1 MRGYSF
7 PPWTAAVAHPI
18 AQRKTTM
25 SALNI
30 IDRFA
35 SPVVTTLLL
44 AALPLAFVGF
54 FIQGF

>member
-1 MRGYSF
+1 
-7 PPWTAAVAHPI
+7 
-18 AQRKTTM
+18 M

-35 SPVVTTLLL
+35 SPVVTTLML

>member
-1 MRGYSF
+1 M
-7 PPWTAAVAHPI
+7 AHPI

-35 SPVVTTLLL
+35 SPIVAALML

-54 FIQGF
+54 FVQGF